1 MFLPNQTAPYCIFGN
16 PLPVNRNGVP
26 NYRAKIVRCFLWG
39 TNLTGPG
46 TEFSFPFSLDE
57 DGGAGG
63 VSTTK
68 ESSWLFVEWFV
79 VKKNGMIFSKDVRQL
94 LLVVHSSV
102 RIYHFFDRFIYSDPP
117 DCLDSSVHSVSKSQN
132 T

>member
-1 MFLPNQTAPYCIFGN
+1 M
-16 PLPVNRNGVP
+16 
-26 NYRAKIVRCFLWG
+26 
-39 TNLTGPG
+39 TGPG

-57 DGGAGG
+57 DGGASG

-94 LLVVHSSV
+94 LLVVYKVVVVVCVYTTSLIAS
-102 RIYHFFDRFIYSDPP
+102 FIQTP
-117 DCLDSSVHSVSKSQN
+117 L
-132 T
+132 TA

>member
-1 MFLPNQTAPYCIFGN
+1 M
-16 PLPVNRNGVP
+16 
-26 NYRAKIVRCFLWG
+26 
-39 TNLTGPG
+39 TGPG

-57 DGGAGG
+57 DGRWRLDDQ
-63 VSTTK
+63 

-117 DCLDSSVHSVSKSQN
+117 DCLDSAVHYVAKLQN
-132 T
+132 EVCLELKYSCCFSEEPLFCDVLIHSAAVCLSRRGSE